1 MQRLKFMY
9 RLFLMQ
15 PLWFKVLAPT
25 ALLLSILLSSST
37 FGEGAAYE
45 GGAKLAAAVFFGL
58 WGIPFRRN
66 RQLALIFLALTALSL
81 YLAVNA
87 FVQAG

>member
-1 MQRLKFMY
+1 MQRLKFIY
-9 RLFLMQ
+9 RFFLIQ
-15 PLWFKVLAPT
+15 PLWFRVLAPA

-37 FGEGAAYE
+37 FGEDAAYK

-66 RQLALIFLALTALSL
+66 RQLAIIFFALAALSL
-81 YLAVNA
+81 YLAVNT